1 MERMYK
7 MIKLRA
13 NTVAKEKSDVKE
25 NFGSILTADLVEVC
39 TGERRNMKELT
50 TINS

>member
-7 MIKLRA
+7 MIKLRG
-13 NTVAKEKSDVKE
+13 NTVAKEQSDVKD
-25 NFGSILTADLVEVC
+25 NFGSILTAVLVEVC
-39 TGERRNMKELT
+39 VGERRNMKELI